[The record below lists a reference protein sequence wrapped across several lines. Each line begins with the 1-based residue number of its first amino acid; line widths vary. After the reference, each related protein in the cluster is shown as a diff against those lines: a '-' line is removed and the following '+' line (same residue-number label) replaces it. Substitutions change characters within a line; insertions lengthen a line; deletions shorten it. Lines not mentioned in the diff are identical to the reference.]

1 MILHQLKLKVELVDL
16 FMVLL
21 KHFVQHFREH
31 ILVNKFPLLFGWLLV
46 AERLIFSFAFVF
58 GCLNEAPHERL
69 LLLKRAFML
78 GQEVIEK
85 LYLDQ
90 VLFRDNHTLLGGLR
104 LLVILPQLIDVFSF
118 CLGPLL

>member
-1 MILHQLKLKVELVDL
+1 M
-16 FMVLL
+16 
-21 KHFVQHFREH
+21 
-31 ILVNKFPLLFGWLLV
+31 LVNKFPLLFGWPLVTVSLL
-46 AERLIFSFAFVF
+46 FSFAFVF

-78 GQEVIEK
+78 GYEVIEK

-104 LLVILPQLIDVFSF
+104 LLIILPQLIDVFSF

>member
-1 MILHQLKLKVELVDL
+1 
-16 FMVLL
+16 
-21 KHFVQHFREH
+21 
-31 ILVNKFPLLFGWLLV
+31 
-46 AERLIFSFAFVF
+46 
-58 GCLNEAPHERL
+58 
-69 LLLKRAFML
+69 ML